1 MEDLIYII
9 RKDGSGGI
17 LGYSQTTFDNNDMAR
32 NEYRLAT
39 KEEIGKYFD
48 VEPQETIIEESTE
61 IKDESAKIIEDKN
74 DFKKIKKVNKDEL

>member
-9 RKDGSGGI
+9 RKDGAGGI
-17 LGYSQTTFDNNDMAR
+17 LGYSQRAFDKNDMAR

-48 VEPQETIIEESTE
+48 IVEPEQTIE
-61 IKDESAKIIEDKN
+61 IKDEAAEIIEDKN
-74 DFKKIKKVNKDEL
+74 DFKKIKKIKDEL

>member
-48 VEPQETIIEESTE
+48 VIPEEKEE
-61 IKDESAKIIEDKN
+61 IKDEAAEIIEDKN
-74 DFKKIKKVNKDEL
+74 DFKKIKKIKDEL